1 MQSLT
6 SISGLRKA
14 LIDIEVFSQD
24 SSQYIA
30 KGNGEDARLGVF
42 TWWEIPEVVG
52 NDRAASY
59 EYLPILDGPD
69 GTHHVNLNECGT
81 TSHGSFSITSACEES
96 RAFIKVG

>member
-1 MQSLT
+1 MQFLI
-6 SISGLRKA
+6 SINGLKKA

-52 NDRAASY
+52 NERAESY
-59 EYLPILDGPD
+59 EYLPILRWPGR
-69 GTHHVNLNECGT
+69 NSSCKL
-81 TSHGSFSITSACEES
+81 
-96 RAFIKVG
+96 K

>member
-1 MQSLT
+1 MQSAYFHKWFEE
-6 SISGLRKA
+6 G

-52 NDRAASY
+52 NERAESY
-59 EYLPILDGPD
+59 ESSPD
-69 GTHHVNLNECGT
+69 
-81 TSHGSFSITSACEES
+81 S
-96 RAFIKVG
+96 